1 MSASFLLTLFSCLLG
16 MHIIA
21 TVLTPLPTLLYCSH
35 SSISYSRRYWL
46 LRFNERI
53 DPFYFTL
60 VSYNLIVMCV
70 RITLSQ
76 CLAAKGTDEVS
87 RWNGALGARCVSSL
101 DDLWLPCPW
110 APSPLQLRS
119 PPWTPGASPV
129 GVPCHVV
136 VPPGSHGCPVVVSWQ
151 IQKRE
156 QTRLIPYPVKSYFT
170 TLRESIS

>member
-1 MSASFLLTLFSCLLG
+1 
-16 MHIIA
+16 
-21 TVLTPLPTLLYCSH
+21 
-35 SSISYSRRYWL
+35 
-46 LRFNERI
+46 
-53 DPFYFTL
+53 
-60 VSYNLIVMCV
+60 MCV

-87 RWNGALGARCVSSL
+87 RWNGALGACCISSF
-101 DDLWLPCPW
+101 DDLWLPRLW
-110 APSPLQLRS
+110 TPSPLQLRS

-129 GVPCHVV
+129 GAPCHV

-170 TLRESIS
+170 TLRECISLLQSISFFGYYHCQRLIVILHCYYIEKVRTKWPVKFFLFSWFLLATTITDLIA